1 MSSEIEVVSEVES
14 RDAAVAATPSADEDN
29 LKNDVYTAA
38 AYGDMEKLERLVRIE
53 GCSVT
58 QPDSLGYYALQ
69 WASLNN
75 RPAAAQ
81 YIIQV
86 CVVLLMFSGGFRVFG
101 IYKSGE
107 LYM

>member
-14 RDAAVAATPSADEDN
+14 RDAAAATTSASVEEDN
-29 LKNDVYTAA
+29 IKNDVYTAA

-86 CVVLLMFSGGFRVFG
+86 RLYIHICLCVF
-101 IYKSGE
+101 
-107 LYM
+107 

>member
-14 RDAAVAATPSADEDN
+14 RDAAATTTATSGEEDN
-29 LKNDVYTAA
+29 LRNDVYTAA
-38 AYGDMEKLERLVRIE
+38 AYGDMEKLERLVRFE
-53 GCSVT
+53 GCSLT
-58 QPDSLGYYALQ
+58 QPDSLGYFALQ

-86 CVVLLMFSGGFRVFG
+86 
-101 IYKSGE
+101 
-107 LYM
+107 